1 MNLTAKNYSGVAPK
15 TLKVAMIMAAKGDGR
30 AFETIFNAFYE
41 RLVLMYITKRKLPTS
56 VAEDLASEVLSK
68 VWEKSSMYDP
78 KTSNVTTWVYTI
90 ASNHY
95 IDYRRKEQRK
105 DFYFPMYKI
114 LFSDKK
120 ADMPA
125 FKIHSHE
132 PTPEQKVIMSELSE
146 FISHMLSVNVLKEKY
161 ATLIK
166 LKYVE
171 ALSFEEIAVEMGVKA
186 NSTMRTNLA
195 RAKQKVKDYISEN
208 FSLASQHAVIP
219 TLSNF

>member
-1 MNLTAKNYSGVAPK
+1 MNLTAKDYNGVAPK
-15 TLKVAMIMAAKGDGR
+15 TLKVAMHMAAKGDGR

-41 RLVLMYITKRKLPTS
+41 KLVLLYINKRKLTTS

-68 VWEKSSMYDP
+68 VWEKAPMYNP
-78 KTSNVTTWVYTI
+78 KNSNVSTWVHTI

-105 DFYFPMYKI
+105 EFYFPMYKI
-114 LFSDKK
+114 LFSDRK

-125 FKIHSHE
+125 FKVHSHE
-132 PTPEQKVIMSELSE
+132 PTPEQTVIMDELKD
-146 FISHMLSVNVLKEKY
+146 FISYLLSSKVLKEKY

-166 LKYVE
+166 LKYIE
-171 ALSFEEIAVEMGVKA
+171 GMSFEEIAVEMGVKV

-195 RAKQKVKDYISEN
+195 RAKKSVKDYISDN
-208 FSLASQHAVIP
+208 FSLASQHAIIP
-219 TLSNF
+219 TLSDF